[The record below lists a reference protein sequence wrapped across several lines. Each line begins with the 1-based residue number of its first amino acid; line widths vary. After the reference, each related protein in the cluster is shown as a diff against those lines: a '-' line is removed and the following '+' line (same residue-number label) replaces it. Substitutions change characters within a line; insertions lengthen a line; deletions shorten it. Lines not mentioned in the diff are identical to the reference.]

1 MKTVLALLS
10 LIPSLIATIRAVE
23 EAIPGS
29 GAGEA
34 KLALIREIMESA
46 YSGITDLWPAIEKA
60 VALIVAT
67 LNKIGEFKN

>member
-1 MKTVLALLS
+1 MKTVLAILS
-10 LIPSLIATIRAVE
+10 LIPSLIATIKAIE

-46 YSGITDLWPAIEKA
+46 HSNITDLWPAIEKA

-67 LNKIGEFKN
+67 MNKIGEFKK